1 MSKQTPGSKGTP
13 ARAKASGA
21 SIPFEEAV
29 LPLTPEGAPKPP
41 LPESL
46 EVLEAAEPNV
56 IKDGA
61 VETEPPK
68 AQARPDAGDEIGFDA
83 FSAQQQAQLEKLSAN
98 LARAALAA
106 QGAIAEV
113 ALKQADRPAAL
124 SPDPFNV
131 APALTDVLGR
141 LASHPDRLM
150 SAHAELFNRYMDLW
164 HATTRVSYRPEAC
177 LINYYG
183 PTARLG
189 LHRDQDEDAKEAPIL
204 SISLGDTA
212 LFRLGG
218 PDRKSPT
225 RSVKLSS
232 GDAVLLDGP
241 SRHWY
246 HGVDRILPGTS
257 QLLPE
262 GGRFNLTLRRV
273 TRP

>member
-1 MSKQTPGSKGTP
+1 MRLLPGLLPTDQQRQLVAELRLLLERAPLYSPAMPGSGKPLSVRMSNCGPLGWLSEPSGYSYSPTHPVTGEPWP
-13 ARAKASGA
+13 A
-21 SIPFEEAV
+21 IPTMV
-29 LPLTPEGAPKPP
+29 L
-41 LPESL
+41 
-46 EVLEAAEPNV
+46 
-56 IKDGA
+56 
-61 VETEPPK
+61 
-68 AQARPDAGDEIGFDA
+68 
-83 FSAQQQAQLEKLSAN
+83 
-98 LARAALAA
+98 
-106 QGAIAEV
+106 
-113 ALKQADRPAAL
+113 
-124 SPDPFNV
+124 
-131 APALTDVLGR
+131 
-141 LASHPDRLM
+141 
-150 SAHAELFNRYMDLW
+150 DLW